1 MFDIGFWE
9 LALVGLIALL
19 VIGPERLPRVARLTG
34 FWIGKARS
42 MAASVRQEIREELY
56 AEEIRQT
63 LAQQSPPEDLNKLVE
78 ETSSTVQ
85 SVSDAVEEVAKPVK
99 VGLKDGWP
107 TAASKQSHGK

>member
-9 LALVGLIALL
+9 LAVVGVIALL
-19 VIGPERLPRVARLTG
+19 VIGPERLPKVARLTG

-42 MAASVRQEIREELY
+42 MTASVRQEIREELY

-63 LAQQSPPEDLNKLVE
+63 LAQQSPPEELNKLVE

-85 SVSDAVEEVAKPVK
+85 AVSDAVEEVTKPVK
-99 VGLKDGWP
+99 VGLKEGWP
-107 TAASKQSHGK
+107 TASKQSHDE

>member
-34 FWIGKARS
+34 FWLGKARS
-42 MAASVRQEIREELY
+42 MVASVKQEIREELY

-63 LAQQSPPEDLNKLVE
+63 LTEQSPANELNKLVE

-85 SVSDAVEEVAKPVK
+85 SMSDEADEIAKPIES
-99 VGLKDGWP
+99 GLKESRPPG
-107 TAASKQSHGK
+107 SKHSHDA

>member
-1 MFDIGFWE
+1 VFDIGFWE

-63 LAQQSPPEDLNKLVE
+63 LAQQPPPEELNKLVE
-78 ETSSTVQ
+78 ETSATVQ
-85 SVSDAVEEVAKPVK
+85 SAAAAVEEVAKPVK
-99 VGLKDGWP
+99 AGLKDGWP
-107 TAASKQSHGK
+107 TASKQSHDE

>member
-1 MFDIGFWE
+1 VFDIGFWE
-9 LALVGLIALL
+9 LAVVGLIALL

-42 MAASVRQEIREELY
+42 MAASVRQEIRDELY

-63 LAQQSPPEDLNKLVE
+63 LAQQSPPEELNRLVE

-85 SVSDAVEEVAKPVK
+85 SASDAIEEVAKPVEA
-99 VGLKDGWP
+99 GLKESRP
-107 TAASKQSHGK
+107 TGSKQSHDE